1 MRLISAEVLKLV
13 RRRGLMIWSLLL
25 TVGAVLIAEI
35 IIIALHAANPDHHG
49 PAGGRT
55 NLENY
60 TFLLAGLGNVA
71 AILIGA
77 TAGTQDVSNG
87 VFRDLVVT
95 GRPRATLFRV
105 RVPGALL
112 VFLPMLAL
120 GFALAIGVAY
130 GFAGDDFTSN
140 AAPSGSYVLH
150 SIAYAVAITVI
161 DVIIAV
167 GLAAF
172 TSSRVVVG
180 VLIAWNAIV
189 SHLLLAIGAL
199 GSARKLIDVAAAEHF
214 SPAINDNN
222 QVAMAGTT
230 ALLVLIGWAAVWM
243 AAGRWWT
250 QRTDA

>member
-1 MRLISAEVLKLV
+1 MRLVQAEMLKLT
-13 RRRGLMIWSLLL
+13 RRRGLMAWSLLL
-25 TVGAVLIAEI
+25 TAGSVLIAEVI
-35 IIIALHAANPDHHG
+35 IVSLHAANPDRHG

-60 TFLLAGLGNVA
+60 VFLLAGLGNVA

-77 TAGTQDVSNG
+77 TAGTQDVGNG

-95 GRPRATLFRV
+95 GRKRRTLFTV

-120 GFALAIGVAY
+120 GFALAIGAAY
-130 GFAGDDFTSN
+130 ALAGSN
-140 AAPSGSYVLH
+140 PTPSASYVVR
-150 SIAYAVAITVI
+150 SIVFVVALTAI
-161 DVIIAV
+161 DVVLAV

-172 TSSRVVVG
+172 ASSRIVVG

-189 SHLLLAIGAL
+189 SHLLIAIGVL
-199 GSARKLIDVAAAEHF
+199 GGARKLIDVAAAEHF
-214 SPAINDNN
+214 APANHDNGRI
-222 QVAMAGTT
+222 AMSGVT
-230 ALLVLIGWAAVWM
+230 AALVLIGWAAVAM

-250 QRTDA
+250 QRRDA

>member
-1 MRLISAEVLKLV
+1 MRLVSAEVLKLV

-25 TVGAVLIAEI
+25 TVGAILVTQI
-35 IIIALHAANPDHHG
+35 IIIALHAANPDHYG
-49 PAGGRT
+49 PAGGRS
-55 NLENY
+55 NLEAY
-60 TFLLAGLGNVA
+60 TFLLASLGNVA
-71 AILIGA
+71 AIIIGA
-77 TAGTQDVSNG
+77 TAGSQDVSNG

-95 GRPRATLFRV
+95 GRPRSTLFRV

-112 VFLPMLAL
+112 VFLPMLAV
-120 GFALAIGVAY
+120 GFVLAIVVTYA
-130 GFAGDDFTSN
+130 FAGDKPT
-140 AAPSGSYVLH
+140 PSGSYVAH
-150 SIAYAVAITVI
+150 SIAYAVALTIV
-161 DVIIAV
+161 DVILAI

-172 TSSRVVVG
+172 ASSRVVVG

-222 QVAMAGTT
+222 LVGMSGST
-230 ALLVLIGWAAVWM
+230 AVLVLVGWAAVAM
-243 AAGRWWT
+243 LFGRWWT

>member
-25 TVGAVLIAEI
+25 TVGAILVTQI
-35 IIIALHAANPDHHG
+35 IIIALHAANPDHYG
-49 PAGGRT
+49 PAGGRS
-55 NLENY
+55 NLEAY
-60 TFLLAGLGNVA
+60 TFLLASLGNVA
-71 AILIGA
+71 AIIIGA
-77 TAGTQDVSNG
+77 TAGSQDVSNG

-95 GRPRATLFRV
+95 GRPRSTLFRV

-112 VFLPMLAL
+112 VFLPMLAA
-120 GFALAIGVAY
+120 GFVLAVVVTYA
-130 GFAGDDFTSN
+130 FAGDKPT
-140 AAPSGSYVLH
+140 PSGSYVAH
-150 SIAYAVAITVI
+150 SIAYAVALTVV
-161 DVIIAV
+161 DVILAI

-172 TSSRVVVG
+172 ASSRVVVG

-214 SPAINDNN
+214 SPTINDNN
-222 QVAMAGTT
+222 LVGMSGST
-230 ALLVLIGWAAVWM
+230 AVLVLVGWAAVAM
-243 AAGRWWT
+243 LFGRWWT

>member
-1 MRLISAEVLKLV
+1 MRLVAAEILKL
-13 RRRGLMIWSLLL
+13 RKRRGLMAWSWLL
-25 TVGAVLIAEI
+25 TVGAVLVAEI
-35 IIIALHAANPDHHG
+35 IIISLHAANPDHHG

-95 GRPRATLFRV
+95 GRKRATLFNV
-105 RVPGALL
+105 RVVGALA
-112 VFLPMLAL
+112 VFLPMLAV
-120 GFALAIGVAY
+120 GFVLAIGCAY
-130 GFAGDDFTSN
+130 VFAGSN
-140 AAPSGSYVLH
+140 PTPSASYVAH
-150 SIAYAVAITVI
+150 SVEYAVATTVV
-161 DVIIAV
+161 DVILAV

-189 SHLLLAIGAL
+189 AHLLLALSLL
-199 GSARKLIDVAAAEHF
+199 GGARKAIDVAAEEHF
-214 SPAINDNN
+214 SPAINGNN
-222 QVAMAGTT
+222 VIVMSSAT
-230 ALLVLIGWAAVWM
+230 ALLVLVVWAAVPIV
-243 AAGRWWT
+243 AGRWWT
-250 QRTDA
+250 ERQDA